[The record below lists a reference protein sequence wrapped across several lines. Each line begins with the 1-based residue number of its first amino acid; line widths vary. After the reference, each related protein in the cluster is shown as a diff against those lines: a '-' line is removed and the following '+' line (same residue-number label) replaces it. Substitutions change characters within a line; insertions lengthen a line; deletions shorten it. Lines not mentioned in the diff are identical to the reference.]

1 MTVTT
6 MVTTNNN
13 NNNNNN
19 NACIKKEKK
28 TYTSFVVFLRLYV
41 FILYLILI
49 FYYNIITNVLNL
61 LQSLSRI
68 SKYKSIT
75 KLLYVFLNQY
85 VKNMS

>member
-1 MTVTT
+1 MHVL
-6 MVTTNNN
+6 
-13 NNNNNN
+13 
-19 NACIKKEKK
+19 KKKKK